1 MAASRVAI
9 SGGPWATVAA
19 FLVARFP
26 QQALQWPHRLAR
38 GEVLNAQ
45 GEPIAANAPCPAQG
59 LLWYWRAPPP
69 EPRIPF
75 EITLLHQCA
84 HLVVVDKPHFLPVT
98 PGGRYLQETVLLRL
112 QQQLGL
118 ASLAPM
124 HRLDLETA
132 GVLAFIVQPAHRNA
146 YHALLRDRQAHKVYE
161 AVAPWRADLAL
172 PRSVSH
178 RLAQRLGAGFMQ
190 MQVLPGEPNA
200 ETQLELIARLG
211 TRPGDD
217 AATWLEFARLGDAAA
232 GRERA
237 HEPAH
242 ESALDAAQE
251 WAHYRLIPRTGRRH
265 QLRAQ
270 MNALGLPIAGDR
282 IYPHWWPMPPPDTAP
297 DYRAPLQLLARELA
311 FTDPLTGQPRRFVS
325 QRRLA
330 LVPDQRAGLAL

>member
-9 SGGPWATVAA
+9 SGGPWASVAT

-26 QQALQWPHRLAR
+26 QQALQWPQRLAR

-45 GEPIAANAPCPAQG
+45 GQPVAANAPCPPQG

-75 EITLLHQCA
+75 EITLLHHCS

-118 ASLAPM
+118 PGLAPM

-132 GVLAFIVQPAHRNA
+132 GVLAFIVQPGHRPA
-146 YHALLRDRQAHKVYE
+146 YHALFQHRQVHKQYE

-172 PRSVSH
+172 PCDLAH
-178 RLAQRLGAGFMQ
+178 RLAQRAGAGFMQ

-200 ETQLELIARLG
+200 ETRLELIARLG
-211 TRPGDD
+211 TRPGD
-217 AATWLEFARLGDAAA
+217 AAARLEFAPLGDTAA
-232 GRERA
+232 G
-237 HEPAH
+237 HESAH
-242 ESALDAAQE
+242 ESAHEATQESAQE
-251 WAHYRLIPRTGRRH
+251 WAHYRLSPRTGRKH

-282 IYPHWWPMPPPDTAP
+282 IYPHLRPAPPPDAAP

-311 FTDPLTGQPRRFVS
+311 FTDPLTGQARRFVS
-325 QRRLA
+325 QRRLV
-330 LVPDQRAGLAL
+330 LVPGRCTSPPL

>member
-9 SGGPWATVAA
+9 SGGPWASVAA

-26 QQALQWPHRLAR
+26 QQALQWPQRLAR

-45 GEPIAANAPCPAQG
+45 GQPVAANAPCPPQG

-75 EITLLHQCA
+75 EITLLHHCS

-118 ASLAPM
+118 PGLAPM

-132 GVLAFIVQPAHRNA
+132 GVLAFIVQPGHRPA
-146 YHALLRDRQAHKVYE
+146 YHALFQHRQVHKQYE

-172 PRSVSH
+172 PCDLAH
-178 RLAQRLGAGFMQ
+178 RLAQRAGAGFMQ

-200 ETQLELIARLG
+200 ETRLELIARLG
-211 TRPGDD
+211 TRPGD
-217 AATWLEFARLGDAAA
+217 AAARLEFAPPGDTAA
-232 GRERA
+232 G
-237 HEPAH
+237 H
-242 ESALDAAQE
+242 ESAHEATQESAQE
-251 WAHYRLIPRTGRRH
+251 WAHYRLSPRTGRKH

-282 IYPHWWPMPPPDTAP
+282 IYPHLRPAPPPDAAP

-311 FTDPLTGQPRRFVS
+311 FTDPLTGQARRFVS
-325 QRRLA
+325 QRRLV
-330 LVPDQRAGLAL
+330 LVPGRCTSPPL